1 MSFGPG
7 FSSGLSARTKEK
19 AKIELNE
26 DPLTRNAKI
35 QLLRDKMVFRPDLP
49 FRKTDEKYLLR
60 FLRARKFD
68 EERAF
73 QLLCAHI
80 EFKRKNRDLFENL
93 TLTNLRPVLQEG
105 FPGVLES
112 RDSNGSRVL
121 ILFPGRWE
129 RELFSFKDIVKALIF
144 TMEELIAEEETQV
157 NGIIAIV
164 DFTGWSLTKH
174 GRYITV
180 RELRSVVK
188 IFQVRK
194 LWNCAPVSIS

>member
-1 MSFGPG
+1 MSFSPG
-7 FSSGLSARTKEK
+7 FTCGLSAETKEK
-19 AKIELNE
+19 ARVELNE
-26 DPLTRNAKI
+26 DPLTRHAKI
-35 QLLRDKMVFRPDLP
+35 QLLRDRMVFRPDLP

-80 EFKRKNRDLFENL
+80 EFKRSNRDLFDGLCLENL
-93 TLTNLRPVLQEG
+93 RHVLEEG

-112 RDSNGSRVL
+112 RDFNGSRVL
-121 ILFPGRWE
+121 VLFPGRWATE
-129 RELFSFKDIVKALIF
+129 MFSFKEIVKALVF

-164 DFTGWSLTKH
+164 DFTDWSLTKH
-174 GRYITV
+174 ARFISI
-180 RELRSVVK
+180 RELRNVIK
-188 IFQVRK
+188 IFQVGNFTFLKRIF
-194 LWNCAPVSIS
+194 S